1 MFAMCG
7 VMSGNSRFHELHYVR
22 DYLGWSSPGRLSAS
36 WIVDSKVEEMCFP
49 TRTCATIMVGRCG
62 PMQLLYQIHLISLQ
76 KV

>member
-36 WIVDSKVEEMCFP
+36 WIVDSKVEEMSFSDSHM
-49 TRTCATIMVGRCG
+49 RDNQGW
-62 PMQLLYQIHLISLQ
+62 PMWSLAITLP
-76 KV
+76 